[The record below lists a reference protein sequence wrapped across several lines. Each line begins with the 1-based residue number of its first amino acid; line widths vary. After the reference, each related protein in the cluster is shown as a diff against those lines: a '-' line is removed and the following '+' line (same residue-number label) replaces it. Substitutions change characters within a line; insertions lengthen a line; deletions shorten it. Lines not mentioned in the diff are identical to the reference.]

1 MLPRPSRHVK
11 LCHAQAA
18 RNASL
23 FVLGPGEHLRNF
35 VQWPQQS
42 HWRLDLCTEPS
53 IKSSPVGPTQSFC
66 SLGTQM
72 SAWNQSIS
80 RRISFKSWRCYDA
93 LGLSVAQAR
102 SVAELVLG
110 VLSQLSV
117 DLSETEK
124 ALYMKNQSKMIPS
137 PKVQHC
143 PPHWPAKTQ
152 KAALASVWV
161 QGHLLSLLYSVGSFP
176 TQEALVLLL
185 SFLHLH
191 CCCFAAG
198 SCCCFCCSC
207 SCCRSSSPSSYPS
220 CSCSC

>member
-1 MLPRPSRHVK
+1 M
-11 LCHAQAA
+11 
-18 RNASL
+18 
-23 FVLGPGEHLRNF
+23 
-35 VQWPQQS
+35 QWPQQS

-80 RRISFKSWRCYDA
+80 RRISFVLQNRCKSWRCYDA

-102 SVAELVLG
+102 SVELVLG

-124 ALYMKNQSKMIPS
+124 ALHEKSVKNDTL
-137 PKVQHC
+137 
-143 PPHWPAKTQ
+143 AKSSTLSTS
-152 KAALASVWV
+152 LASKNTE
-161 QGHLLSLLYSVGSFP
+161 GCACFSLGSRPFIIF
-176 TQEALVLLL
+176 TLQCRQFSNSRSSCLVAIISAPALL
-185 SFLHLH
+185 SFCSWQLLLFLQ
-191 CCCFAAG
+191 CWPC
-198 SCCCFCCSC
+198 SCCSC